1 MPRSCL
7 PACKSRFERGGKVSQ
22 EIPAELRPI
31 FYPRAVMLVA
41 ASNKGVVLLL
51 KQAEYRRFKAGD

>member
-1 MPRSCL
+1 M
-7 PACKSRFERGGKVSQ
+7 SQ

-31 FYPRAVMLVA
+31 FYPRAVMLVD